1 MIESEI
7 FPNLQKKKKTKTQK
21 NHLKKHIF
29 DITEKLLLSTARP
42 WHARVDFW
50 IEIINN
56 TPEILKN
63 HWQKNTY
70 RFI

>member
-1 MIESEI
+1 MNKSEI
-7 FPNLQKKKKTKTQK
+7 FPNLKKTPK

-29 DITEKLLLSTARP
+29 HVTEKLLLNTEKP

-56 TPEILKN
+56 TPEIVKIIGRKN
-63 HWQKNTY
+63 IY
-70 RFI
+70 